1 MESIFA
7 GLGEDEDELQRIFDD
22 YQQTEPRETL
32 GPSLES
38 SASRRREV
46 IIASSQP
53 VKFHQLEGNLSGGSN
68 RGDKLHS
75 KEGHL
80 LKFQMNPS
88 FCHLAFFQHQ
98 TVIL

>member
-53 VKFHQLEGNLSGGSN
+53 VKFQ
-68 RGDKLHS
+68 
-75 KEGHL
+75 
-80 LKFQMNPS
+80 
-88 FCHLAFFQHQ
+88 
-98 TVIL
+98 